1 MAINSVYK
9 DLLKLILSE
18 MKKNLRLVYF
28 ISCIAIL
35 HVSGCASKT
44 EYLSYEDQKG
54 KGAVVF
60 IKDMKFCQSYS
71 VENKNQ
77 IEGSKGAGE
86 RLHYKNSIFMLCMR
100 NKDWIL
106 RDY

>member
-1 MAINSVYK
+1 
-9 DLLKLILSE
+9 
-18 MKKNLRLVYF
+18 MKKNFRLVVF
-28 ISCIAIL
+28 ILCIAIL

-54 KGAVVF
+54 KGAEEF
-60 IKDMKFCQSYS
+60 FKDLRFCQSYS
-71 VENKNQ
+71 SENAKQ

-86 RLHYKNSIFMLCMR
+86 RFNYKNSIFMLCMK

-106 RDY
+106 RD

>member
-9 DLLKLILSE
+9 DFLKLILSE
-18 MKKNLRLVYF
+18 MKKNLCLVYF
-28 ISCIAIL
+28 ILCIAIL

-44 EYLSYEDQKG
+44 EYLSYEDKKE
-54 KGAVVF
+54 KGAEEF
-60 IKDMKFCQSYS
+60 IKDLKFCQSYS
-71 VENKNQ
+71 SQNASQ

-86 RLHYKNSIFMLCMR
+86 RLQYENSIFILCMK

-106 RDY
+106 RD

>member
-9 DLLKLILSE
+9 GFLKLILSE
-18 MKKNLRLVYF
+18 MKKHLCLVYF
-28 ISCIAIL
+28 ILCIAIL

-54 KGAVVF
+54 KGEEEF
-60 IKDMKFCQSYS
+60 IRDMKFCQSYS
-71 VENKNQ
+71 SENAKQ

-86 RLHYKNSIFMLCMR
+86 RFNYKNSIFMLCMR

>member
-9 DLLKLILSE
+9 NILKLRLRD
-18 MKKNLRLVYF
+18 MKKNLRLVVF
-28 ISCIAIL
+28 ILCVSIL
-35 HVSGCASKT
+35 YVFGCASKT

-54 KGAVVF
+54 KGAEEF
-60 IKDMKFCQSYS
+60 IKDLKFCQSYS
-71 VENKNQ
+71 NQNASQ

-86 RLHYKNSIFMLCMR
+86 RLQYENSIFMLCMK

-106 RDY
+106 RK

>member
-9 DLLKLILSE
+9 NILRLRLSD
-18 MKKNLRLVYF
+18 MKKSICLV
-28 ISCIAIL
+28 ISIL
-35 HVSGCASKT
+35 YVFGCASKT
-44 EYLSYEDQKG
+44 EYLSYDDQKG

-71 VENKNQ
+71 IENASQ

-86 RLHYKNSIFMLCMR
+86 RLHYKNSIFMLCMK
-100 NKDWIL
+100 NKDWVFKK
-106 RDY
+106 

>member
-1 MAINSVYK
+1 M
-9 DLLKLILSE
+9 
-18 MKKNLRLVYF
+18 RLVIIILC
-28 ISCIAIL
+28 ISL
-35 HVSGCASKT
+35 LYVFGCASKT

-71 VENKNQ
+71 SQNASQ

-86 RLHYKNSIFMLCMR
+86 RLHYKNSIFMLCMK

-106 RDY
+106 RD

>member
-9 DLLKLILSE
+9 NILKLRLRD
-18 MKKNLRLVYF
+18 MKKNLRLVVF
-28 ISCIAIL
+28 ILCVSIL
-35 HVSGCASKT
+35 YVFGCASKT

-86 RLHYKNSIFMLCMR
+86 RLHYKNSIFMLCMK

-106 RDY
+106 RQ

>member
-1 MAINSVYK
+1 MAINSIYK

-18 MKKNLRLVYF
+18 MKKYLRLVYF
-28 ISCIAIL
+28 ILCIAIL

-54 KGAVVF
+54 KGVEEF
-60 IKDMKFCQSYS
+60 IKDMKFCQIYS
-71 VENKNQ
+71 SENAKQ

-86 RLHYKNSIFMLCMR
+86 RFNYKNSIFMLCMR

>member
-18 MKKNLRLVYF
+18 MKKKLRLVVF
-28 ISCIAIL
+28 VLCVSIL

-60 IKDMKFCQSYS
+60 IKDMKICQSYS
-71 VENKNQ
+71 VENTNQ

-86 RLHYKNSIFMLCMR
+86 RLHYKNSIFMLCMK

-106 RDY
+106 IK

>member
-54 KGAVVF
+54 KGAEEF

-71 VENKNQ
+71 SENAKQ

-86 RLHYKNSIFMLCMR
+86 RFSYKNSIFILCMK
-100 NKDWIL
+100 NKIWIL
-106 RDY
+106 RN